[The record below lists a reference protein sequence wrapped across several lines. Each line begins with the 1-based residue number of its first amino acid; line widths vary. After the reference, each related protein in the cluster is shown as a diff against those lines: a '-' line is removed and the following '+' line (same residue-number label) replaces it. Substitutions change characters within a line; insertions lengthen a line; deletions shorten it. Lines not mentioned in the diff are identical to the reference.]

1 MAYKEQGAPRPLA
14 KGSPAGAEAQP
25 AGSKGSAL
33 GLQRRRMFGAV
44 LTYLLLF
51 GGAVVLMIPFFWMVS
66 TSLKS
71 LDEVNVWPIQWLPS
85 TLVWQNYLDVFERT
99 PFARYIL
106 NSLILAAGG
115 IIGSVISCSLA
126 GFGFAR
132 LRFPGRNVLFF
143 VMLTTLMLPAWVVIV
158 PHFMMFN
165 AVGWLDT
172 FLPIIVPAFFG
183 NAFYIFLFRQY
194 FMGIP
199 RELEDAARVDGCST
213 FRIYA
218 QIFMPMSAPVIA
230 TVAIF
235 AFFYY
240 WNDLLYPLVYFR
252 SQQNFPVSLGM
263 RMFQTANM
271 GVIHY
276 PRMMAA
282 ALMSLIPC
290 VLLFAFAQRLFIQG
304 VVITGVEK

>member
-1 MAYKEQGAPRPLA
+1 MVHEEQRTMSLTRPEGDSTH
-14 KGSPAGAEAQP
+14 KGLGIARRQWIGGIATYIVLFAGAI
-25 AGSKGSAL
+25 
-33 GLQRRRMFGAV
+33 
-44 LTYLLLF
+44 
-51 GGAVVLMIPFFWMVS
+51 VLMIPFFWMLS
-66 TSLKS
+66 TSLKT
-71 LDEVNVWPIQWLPS
+71 LDEVNTWPITWIPS
-85 TLVWQNYLDVFERT
+85 QLVWQNYFDVFELT
-99 PFARYIL
+99 PFARFLL
-106 NSLILAAGG
+106 NSIILAAGG
-115 IIGSVISCSLA
+115 ITGSILSCSLA

-132 LRFPGRNVLFF
+132 LRFPGRSFLFF
-143 VMLTTLMLPAWVVIV
+143 VMLTTLMMPAWVVIV

-165 AVGWLDT
+165 AIGWLDT
-172 FLPIIVPAFFG
+172 FLPIIVPSFFG

-213 FRIYA
+213 FRIFW
-218 QIFMPMSAPVIA
+218 QIFLPMSLPVVA

-263 RMFQTANM
+263 RMFQTANFN
-271 GVIHY
+271 VIHY

-282 ALMSLIPC
+282 ALMSLVPC
-290 VLLFAFAQRLFIQG
+290 VLLFSVAQRLFIQG

>member
-1 MAYKEQGAPRPLA
+1 MSLTRQEGHSTHQGIGIARR
-14 KGSPAGAEAQP
+14 
-25 AGSKGSAL
+25 
-33 GLQRRRMFGAV
+33 QRIGGIATYVV
-44 LTYLLLF
+44 LSV
-51 GGAVVLMIPFFWMVS
+51 GAVVLMIPFIWMLS
-66 TSLKS
+66 TSLKT
-71 LDEVNVWPIQWLPS
+71 LDEVNTWPILWVPS
-85 TLVWQNYLDVFERT
+85 QLVWQNYVDVFELT
-99 PFARYIL
+99 PFARFLL
-106 NSLILAAGG
+106 NSTILAAGG
-115 IIGSVISCSLA
+115 IAGSILSGSLA

-132 LRFPGRNVLFF
+132 LRFPGRSFLFF
-143 VMLTTLMLPAWVVIV
+143 VMLTTLMMPAWVVIV

-172 FLPIIVPAFFG
+172 FLPIIVPSFFG

-213 FRIYA
+213 LRSFW
-218 QIFMPMSAPVIA
+218 QIFLPMSLPVVA

-263 RMFQTANM
+263 RMFQTANFN
-271 GVIHY
+271 VIHY

-282 ALMSLIPC
+282 ALMSLVPC
-290 VLLFAFAQRLFIQG
+290 VLLFSVAQRLFIQG